1 MYSTFLRQIYFA
13 FPPPLRVSL
22 PTCLPPRRSTP
33 ILMPHLRAS
42 KPPERRGKGR
52 KKLARHRAVRSRYQ
66 RFAYSVLLHESL
78 AHYLRSRLRG
88 HLPFRF
94 ICTRE
99 CGQKMSPMP
108 STPSLRCSEI
118 RSPDGA
124 DIVWLHS
131 AIPPKAQ
138 HSHLSN
144 ADHNEPPL
152 QNYFSIM
159 PQYILFPAKTLYF
172 ARFCSYYLCR
182 DEEEEIVYLIIFTLP
197 TTIRIRPLCRYYGV
211 LSKRLINFY

>member
-131 AIPPKAQ
+131 AIHRPRHSIRTCPTPITTNPLFKITFRLYRSIFCSPPKRC
-138 HSHLSN
+138 
-144 ADHNEPPL
+144 
-152 QNYFSIM
+152 
-159 PQYILFPAKTLYF
+159 ILHVSAP
-172 ARFCSYYLCR
+172 
-182 DEEEEIVYLIIFTLP
+182 IIS
-197 TTIRIRPLCRYYGV
+197 V
-211 LSKRLINFY
+211 EMKKKRSFI